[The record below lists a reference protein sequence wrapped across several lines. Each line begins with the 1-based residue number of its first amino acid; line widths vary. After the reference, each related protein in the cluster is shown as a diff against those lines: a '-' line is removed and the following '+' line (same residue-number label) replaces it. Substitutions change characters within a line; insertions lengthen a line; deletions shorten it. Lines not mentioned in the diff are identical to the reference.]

1 MKRTLSF
8 VAVALVVCLLCA
20 SCKTSQQTTGKPYGQ
35 VEESMEINLPFSGK
49 EYKSD
54 SKYFRAVNQGKSPD
68 MATAKK
74 IAMANAITEI
84 GTRIQNTVKAVT
96 SQYTNQRNV
105 ADAVNFEKKF
115 EEMARIVVNQ
125 VTQNVDVIG
134 EKCFKGSD
142 GQYTYWIVL
151 ETEKDQVIKKMT
163 SAVSSNAELKL
174 DFDEYM
180 YSKIFDEEMKKFEGR

>member
-1 MKRTLSF
+1 MKKITIILIAAAMFAACS
-8 VAVALVVCLLCA
+8 
-20 SCKTSQQTTGKPYGQ
+20 SSKQTTGKPYEKA
-35 VEESMEINLPFSGK
+35 EEVTEIALPFSGK

-96 SQYTNQRNV
+96 DQYTNQRNV
-105 ADAVNFEKKF
+105 ADAVDFEKKF
-115 EEMARIVVNQ
+115 QEMARIVVNQ
-125 VTQNVDVIG
+125 ITQNIDVMG
-134 EKCFKGSD
+134 EKCFKGND

-163 SAVSSNAELKL
+163 SAVSNDAQLKL

-180 YSKIFDEEMKKFEGR
+180 FTKIFNEEMEKFEKR